1 MNALTG
7 VDGTYGP
14 YDLFTFVIVHA
25 VVLPLLVD
33 ANTKVHMRVLTIRI
47 MEVLVQLIII
57 VRIKA
62 VLKLTRMTQMK
73 EMLLASDKPTSLMI
87 INNQ

>member
-1 MNALTG
+1 MVLMI
-7 VDGTYGP
+7 Y
-14 YDLFTFVIVHA
+14 LKFTFVVVHA

-33 ANTKVHMRVLTIRI
+33 ANTKVHNKVLMMRI

-62 VLKLTRMTQMK
+62 VLKLARMTQMK
-73 EMLLASDKPTSLMI
+73 EMLLASDKPTSHLI
-87 INNQ
+87 INESIN